1 MTSAIPHFKGRGTK
15 PENERQSPK
24 ILSCVLNQKWITVG
38 KSFQYSRLKVNTEI
52 LSVSKIEHVYE
63 KSYFQAI

>member
-1 MTSAIPHFKGRGTK
+1 MTSAILLFKGRGTK